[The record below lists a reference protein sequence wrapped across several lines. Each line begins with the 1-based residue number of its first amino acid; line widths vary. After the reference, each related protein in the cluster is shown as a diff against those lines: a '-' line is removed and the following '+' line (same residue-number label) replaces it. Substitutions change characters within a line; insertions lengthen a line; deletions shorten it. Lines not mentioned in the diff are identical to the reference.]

1 MDPGR
6 ARRTDLALARI
17 GSEVGAQVLLN
28 HLSPATPR
36 VYFEHGVA
44 RTILE

>member
-1 MDPGR
+1 MDPER
-6 ARRTDLALARI
+6 HKRTDLALARI
-17 GSEVGAQVLLN
+17 GSEVGPHVLLN